1 MGDTPRLEKQIA
13 SLKSQVGGYSRGSKG
28 PAVDLSSLLSS
39 KNFYIGVWVFTF
51 VFLVLGRP
59 NFLYVE
65 DTTGNG
71 KRRFSYSKL
80 LMAWLLIG
88 FLLTVGV
95 FGLNYAGKK
104 V

>member
-1 MGDTPRLEKQIA
+1 MDDTPRLEKQIA
-13 SLKSQVGGYSRGSKG
+13 SLKSQVGGYSRGSK
-28 PAVDLSSLLSS
+28 ASVVDLSSLLSS
-39 KNFYIGVWVFTF
+39 KNFYIGIWVLTF

-59 NFLYVE
+59 NFLYIE
-65 DTTGNG
+65 DATGTG
-71 KRRFSYSKL
+71 KRKFSFSKL
-80 LMAWLLIG
+80 LMAWILIA